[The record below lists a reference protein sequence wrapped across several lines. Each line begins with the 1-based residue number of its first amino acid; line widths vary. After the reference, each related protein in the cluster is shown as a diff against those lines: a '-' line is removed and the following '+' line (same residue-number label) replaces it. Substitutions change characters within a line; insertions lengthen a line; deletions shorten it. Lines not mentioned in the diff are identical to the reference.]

1 MASFEGFPTGKV
13 RMTPIPA
20 QFFAELLPAV
30 DHLGELKVILYAIWK
45 LDRIE
50 GDLRSLRRA
59 DFAGDERF
67 MQGLSDHP
75 AQVEA
80 SLDEALER
88 AVGRG
93 ALLVAEVPAA
103 EVPAGEIPPAEGQD
117 PERVYFLN
125 SPRGRAALE
134 AVQKGT
140 WQPEKDSALT
150 PNLGQERPNIFRLYE
165 ENIGPLTPI
174 IADLLRDSEVTYP
187 AAWIEEAV
195 SIAVQRG
202 IRNWRYVEAVL
213 RRWKEKGRDE
223 QDRRDAEKDG
233 DWYLEDDYAQFIEH

>member
-20 QFFAELLPAV
+20 QFFAELLPVV

-50 GDLRSLRRA
+50 GDLRSLRRS
-59 DFAGDERF
+59 DFAGDERL

-93 ALLVAEVPAA
+93 ALLMAEVPS
-103 EVPAGEIPPAEGQD
+103 VEIPSAQEQEV
-117 PERVYFLN
+117 ERVYFLN

-140 WQPEKDSALT
+140 WRPEKNNTLT
-150 PNLGQERPNIFRLYE
+150 PNLGEERPNIFRLYE

-174 IADLLRDSEVTYP
+174 IADLLRDSEVTYS

-223 QDRRDAEKDG
+223 QDRRDTEKDG